1 MTRERWVDV
10 IATAPAKLFGMYPQK
25 GAIVVGAD
33 ADLVIYDPT
42 ATRTISAKTHH
53 MDVDYSCY
61 EGREVQGRS
70 DVVLSRGSV
79 IVRDGEFTGRKGA
92 GKFVKRSTADYARLA

>member
-1 MTRERWVDV
+1 M
-10 IATAPAKLFGMYPQK
+10 FGLYPRK
-25 GAIVVGAD
+25 GAVAVGAD
-33 ADLVIYDPT
+33 ADLVVYDPN
-42 ATRTISAKTHH
+42 AKRTISATTHH

-79 IVRDGEFTGRKGA
+79 IVRDGQFTGRTGH
-92 GKFVKRSTADYARLA
+92 GRFVKRAPADFVRQA